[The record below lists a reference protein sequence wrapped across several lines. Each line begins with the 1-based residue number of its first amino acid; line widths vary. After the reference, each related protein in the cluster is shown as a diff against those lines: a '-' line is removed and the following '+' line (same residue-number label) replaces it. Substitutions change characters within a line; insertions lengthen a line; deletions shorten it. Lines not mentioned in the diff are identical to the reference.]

1 MGSNQTYI
9 LQTPINYR
17 LFVSLMECYLEDYLL
32 LRPLNKKGNYDP
44 KIEIKSSTIES
55 FSEQP
60 LLDALKEM
68 YVLVDGRTMGKEDFG
83 WLKQRLVDAALTL
96 LDYEKHIMLL
106 VGEDMQASFE
116 GQSGNV
122 FKKSSSTHPKNN
134 RPENY
139 ALNVE
144 HINFKV
150 IL

>member
-1 MGSNQTYI
+1 
-9 LQTPINYR
+9 
-17 LFVSLMECYLEDYLL
+17 MECYLEDKLL
-32 LRPLNKKGNYDP
+32 LRPLNKKANYDP
-44 KIEIKSSTIES
+44 TIEVKASTIES

-60 LLDALKEM
+60 LLDAIKEM
-68 YVLVDGRTMGKEDFG
+68 YVLVDGRSVDTKDFG

-116 GQSGNV
+116 GQSGNI

-150 IL
+150 ILWF

>member
-1 MGSNQTYI
+1 
-9 LQTPINYR
+9 
-17 LFVSLMECYLEDYLL
+17 MECYLEDYLL

-44 KIEIKSSTIES
+44 TIEVIASTIES

-60 LLDALKEM
+60 LLDKIKEM
-68 YVLVDGRTMGKEDFG
+68 YVLIDGRSVDTKDFG

-106 VGEDMQASFE
+106 VGENLQASFE
-116 GQSGNV
+116 GQTGNI
-122 FKKSSSTHPKNN
+122 FKKSSSIHPNNN
-134 RPENY
+134 RAENY

-150 IL
+150 ILI